1 MSSEAL
7 DTTQYV
13 HHHLTNMSWTSPFLQ
28 QKLGDFG
35 VLNLDT
41 LIVSF
46 ILGSGVSL
54 LFYCLARRAT
64 SGVPSKLQNFVEIL
78 FEFVQKQ
85 VKETFQGNNPMIAP
99 LALTIFVWI
108 LLMNL
113 MDLIP
118 VDLIPLILGKAA
130 GIPYWRMVPTTDLN
144 VTFAMSLSVFVLIIY
159 YSIKEKGLVGFA
171 KELLLH
177 PFPYVWMAP
186 INLPLS
192 IVHELAK
199 PVSLALRLF
208 GNLFSG
214 EVIFILIALF
224 PIWWLQWVLG
234 FPWAIF
240 HILIILIQSFIFMI
254 LSIVYLSLAHETQH

>member
-1 MSSEAL
+1 MSSEAQ

-13 HHHLTNMSWTSPFLQ
+13 HHHLTNMPWGHPLLQ
-28 QKLGDFG
+28 KEFGSFG
-35 VLNLDT
+35 VINIDT

-46 ILGSGVSL
+46 LLGAL
-54 LFYCLARRAT
+54 MLFFFYSLARKAT
-64 SGVPSKLQNFVEIL
+64 SGVPSKLQNVVEML
-78 FEFVQKQ
+78 FQFVQKQ
-85 VKETFQGNNPMIAP
+85 VKDTFHGDNALIAP

-118 VDLIPLILGKAA
+118 VDLFPSLLHKA
-130 GIPYWRMVPTTDLN
+130 GLPYWRMVPTTDLN
-144 VTFAMSLSVFVLIIY
+144 LTFAMSLSVFGLILY
-159 YSIKEKGLVGFA
+159 YSIKEKGWSGFV

-177 PFPYVWMAP
+177 PFPYVWLAP

-208 GNLFSG
+208 GNLFAG
-214 EVIFILIALF
+214 EVIFVLIALF

-234 FPWAIF
+234 LPWAIF
-240 HILIILIQSFIFMI
+240 HILIIFIQAFIFMT
-254 LSIVYLSLAHETQH
+254 LTVVYLSLAHESH

>member
-1 MSSEAL
+1 MSSEAES
-7 DTTQYV
+7 TQQYV
-13 HHHLTNMSWTSPFLQ
+13 AHHLKNMPWTHSFLQ
-28 QKLGDFG
+28 KKLGAFG
-35 VLNLDT
+35 VINLDT

-46 ILGSGVSL
+46 LLGSIILG
-54 LFYCLARRAT
+54 LFYVLARRAT

-85 VKETFQGNNPMIAP
+85 VKETFHGNNPLIAP

-118 VDLIPLILGKAA
+118 IDLIPTLLGKA
-130 GIPYWRMVPTTDLN
+130 GVPYWRMVPTTDLN
-144 VTFAMSLSVFVLIIY
+144 LTFAMSLTVFVLILF
-159 YSIKEKGLVGFA
+159 YSIKVKGWSGFA

-224 PIWWLQWVLG
+224 PIWWLQWLLG

-240 HILIILIQSFIFMI
+240 HILIIFIQAFIFMI
-254 LSIVYLSLAHETQH
+254 LTIVYLSLAHETH

>member
-13 HHHLTNMSWTSPFLQ
+13 HHHLTNLPWTHAFLQ
-28 QKLGDFG
+28 NKLGDFG
-35 VLNLDT
+35 VINLDS

-46 ILGSGVSL
+46 ILGSVILL
-54 LFYCLARRAT
+54 LFYFLARRAT

-78 FEFVQKQ
+78 FEFIQKQ
-85 VKETFQGNNPMIAP
+85 VKETFHGNNPLIAP

-118 VDLIPLILGKAA
+118 IDLFPMLLNKTTGV
-130 GIPYWRMVPTTDLN
+130 PYWRMVPTTDLN
-144 VTFAMSLSVFVLIIY
+144 VTFAMSLTVFFLILY
-159 YSIKEKGLVGFA
+159 YSVKEKGVVGFA

-192 IVHELAK
+192 IIHELAK

-240 HILIILIQSFIFMI
+240 HILIIGIQAFIFTI
-254 LSIVYLSLAHETQH
+254 LTIVYLSLAHESH

>member
-7 DTTQYV
+7 DSTQYV
-13 HHHLTNMSWTSPFLQ
+13 HHHLTNLPWTHAFLQ
-28 QKLGDFG
+28 KKLGAFG

-46 ILGSGVSL
+46 ILGSAILL
-54 LFYCLARRAT
+54 LFYFLARRAT
-64 SGVPSKLQNFVEIL
+64 SGVPSKLQNFVEML
-78 FEFVQKQ
+78 FEFIQKQ
-85 VKETFQGNNPMIAP
+85 VKETFHGSNPLIAP

-118 VDLIPLILGKAA
+118 IDLFPMLLSKA
-130 GIPYWRMVPTTDLN
+130 GVPYFRMVPTTDLN
-144 VTFAMSLSVFVLIIY
+144 ATFAMSLSVFILILY
-159 YSIKEKGLVGFA
+159 YSVKEKGLWGFT
-171 KELLLH
+171 KELFMH
-177 PFPYVWMAP
+177 PFPYIWFAP

-224 PIWWLQWVLG
+224 PIWWLQWLLG

-240 HILIILIQSFIFMI
+240 HILIILIQAFIFTI
-254 LSIVYLSLAHETQH
+254 LTIVYLSLAHESH

>member
-1 MSSEAL
+1 MSSEKL
-7 DTTQYV
+7 DSTQYV
-13 HHHLTNMSWTSPFLQ
+13 HHHLTNLSWSHAFF
-28 QKLGDFG
+28 QKNLGDFG

-46 ILGSGVSL
+46 LLGSAVLL
-54 LFYCLARRAT
+54 LFYFLARRAT
-64 SGVPSKLQNFVEIL
+64 SGVPSKLQNFVEML
-78 FEFVQKQ
+78 FEFIQKQ
-85 VKETFQGNNPMIAP
+85 VKETFQGSNPLIAP

-118 VDLIPLILGKAA
+118 IDLFSMLLGKV

-144 VTFAMSLSVFVLIIY
+144 VTFAMSLSVFILILY
-159 YSIKEKGLVGFA
+159 YSVREKGALGFA

-240 HILIILIQSFIFMI
+240 HILIIFIQAFIFTI
-254 LSIVYLSLAHETQH
+254 LTIVYLSLAHESH